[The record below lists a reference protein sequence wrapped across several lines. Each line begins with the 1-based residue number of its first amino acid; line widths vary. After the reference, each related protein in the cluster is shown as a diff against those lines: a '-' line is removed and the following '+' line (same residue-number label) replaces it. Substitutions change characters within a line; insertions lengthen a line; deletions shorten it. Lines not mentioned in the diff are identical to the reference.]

1 MVNGVIQP
9 LNMDLLTLFFAFK
22 NKLIIY
28 ISGKSNIKYTTYSI
42 NIAENTLDI
51 VNFIENNPITKLSNT
66 YQNKLLTRIQSEFTE
81 FEQQLFVTNLYCFL
95 NYRDKNDFIIDLDKI
110 WKWLG
115 FQSKF
120 NSKRVL
126 EKNFMID
133 TDYTLSLLNHANQTN
148 KTRGGHNKETFLLSV
163 KTFKSL
169 CLKAGTKQADNI
181 HEYYIKLEEILNTTI
196 AEELSEIK
204 QRLTSA
210 EKLLE
215 TSEEDK
221 CKLREKTIIE
231 QFPKNTQCF
240 YYGIIDNVSD
250 NNEKL
255 IKFGNSNNLKTRVT
269 THHKTYHNFH
279 LINAFKVKNKLE
291 VETIFKEDSIINPL
305 LRTITISSKKYIELL
320 SVDELSFNQL
330 DKIIQNI
337 ISKTEYTYENYIKLQ
352 DEIKL
357 LKQQLIEANTNNS
370 RNECILL
377 TNENKRLEKE
387 NHMLIKKCNSLS
399 KHTVSPFNIVNNTTE
414 LPSHNVIT
422 SLKRPSRNKE
432 GKYNVNGVI
441 YDELF
446 GTREQVFYGT
456 AYKTKAGLTKNDI
469 SIDSKGKFI
478 SKLKSY
484 QETLALRFEKYGI
497 NPPSTS

>member
-1 MVNGVIQP
+1 M
-9 LNMDLLTLFFAFK
+9 
-22 NKLIIY
+22 
-28 ISGKSNIKYTTYSI
+28 
-42 NIAENTLDI
+42 AENTLDI

-66 YQNKLLTRIQSEFTE
+66 YQSKLLTRIQSEFTE

-95 NYRDKNDFIIDLDKI
+95 NYHPKNDFVIDLDNV

-115 FQSKF
+115 FSQKV
-120 NSKRVL
+120 KAKLLL
-126 EKNFMID
+126 EKNFTID
-133 TDYTLSLLNHANQTN
+133 TDYKKPIIESKI
-148 KTRGGHNKETFLLSV
+148 KTRGGHNKETFLLSI

-169 CLKAGTKQADNI
+169 CLKAGTKRSDQI
-181 HEYYIKLEEILNTTI
+181 HDIYLKIQDITLQLEEEANS
-196 AEELSEIK
+196 ELK
-204 QRLTSA
+204 QQLATA
-210 EKLLE
+210 EKLIE
-215 TSEEDK
+215 TSKEDK
-221 CKLREKTIIE
+221 FKLREKTLIE
-231 QFPKNTQCF
+231 LFPKNTQCF
-240 YYGIIDNVSD
+240 YYGIIDNLSD

-255 IKFGNSNNLKTRVT
+255 IKFGNSNDLKTRVK
-269 THHKTYHNFH
+269 THHKTYQNFH

-291 VETIFKEDSIINPL
+291 VETEFKEDPLIKPL

-320 SVDELSFNQL
+320 SVDEFSIDDLSFNKL
-330 DKIIQNI
+330 DKIIKNI

-352 DEIKL
+352 DEVTL
-357 LKQQLIEANTNNS
+357 LKQQLYEANANNS

-414 LPSHNVIT
+414 LPSHNVIP